1 MLTCQ
6 PHNHMGMGMDM
17 EIDRSGHAAWTVWT
31 KVLRAWQRKAKVSH
45 PLCSG
50 ISDIPVLTVRC
61 SRVANAGEHVHP
73 SCHQQPRIDLLA
85 TPIAVRCIDTALE
98 CLSML
103 PALVSKSYALQS
115 SMFASTSVLPYLG
128 CNRMAAFGTSV
139 THASVS
145 QLCARRKSPRRCH
158 GDILIWTG
166 REWWRLTSCTAARSS
181 A

>member
-1 MLTCQ
+1 MPASQ
-6 PHNHMGMGMDM
+6 SHGHGYGHG
-17 EIDRSGHAAWTVWT
+17 DRSGHAAWTVWT
-31 KVLRAWQRKAKVSH
+31 KDLRAWQRKAKVSH

-115 SMFASTSVLPYLG
+115 STFASTSVLPYLG

-145 QLCARRKSPRRCH
+145 QLCSQEITTALS
-158 GDILIWTG
+158 
-166 REWWRLTSCTAARSS
+166 WRHLDLDRP
-181 A
+181 